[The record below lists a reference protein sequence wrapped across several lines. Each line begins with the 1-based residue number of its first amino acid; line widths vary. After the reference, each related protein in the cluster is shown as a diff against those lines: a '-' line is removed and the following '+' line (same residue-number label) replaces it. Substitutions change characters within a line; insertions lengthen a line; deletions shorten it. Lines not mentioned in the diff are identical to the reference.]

1 MIRCETCLVAL
12 QIADREDND
21 CPDCKDYKGNIIM
34 KRFIAKLREEMDRP
48 SFTVGDTMNV
58 DGISLMVT
66 HIPITDENVIDDL
79 RDIAIRIV
87 DELVDEHLITR
98 YSNEFTDDNDIDLQV
113 QDIIHTH
120 LLHNLADMDSPT
132 VKEYIGEV

>member
-1 MIRCETCLVAL
+1 MKYNL
-12 QIADREDND
+12 QER
-21 CPDCKDYKGNIIM
+21 
-34 KRFIAKLREEMDRP
+34 KRFIENLRKKMAENPPFVGSEM
-48 SFTVGDTMNV
+48 TV
-58 DGISLMVT
+58 DGIGLTVT
-66 HIPITDENVIDDL
+66 HIPVTDEKVIDDL

-98 YSNEFTDDNDIDLQV
+98 YSNEFTDDNDIDFQV

>member
-48 SFTVGDTMNV
+48 SFNVGDTMSV

-66 HIPITDENVIDDL
+66 HIPITDEKVIDDL

-87 DELVDEHLITR
+87 DELVDECHI
-98 YSNEFTDDNDIDLQV
+98 EGFKFDV
-113 QDIIHTH
+113 QDIIHNK
-120 LLHNLADMDSPT
+120 LIHNLADMDSP
-132 VKEYIGEV
+132 VIKEYIGE

>member
-1 MIRCETCLVAL
+1 MKNGIEGR
-12 QIADREDND
+12 
-21 CPDCKDYKGNIIM
+21 

-87 DELVDEHLITR
+87 DELVDEGYIEKTTEPTTAGAIWFDT
-98 YSNEFTDDNDIDLQV
+98 EFEV
-113 QDIIHTH
+113 QDIIHNK
-120 LLHNLADMDSPT
+120 LIHNLADMDSP
-132 VKEYIGEV
+132 VIKEYIGE

>member
-1 MIRCETCLVAL
+1 
-12 QIADREDND
+12 
-21 CPDCKDYKGNIIM
+21 M

-87 DELVDEHLITR
+87 DELVDECHI
-98 YSNEFTDDNDIDLQV
+98 EGFKFDV
-113 QDIIHTH
+113 QDIIHNK
-120 LLHNLADMDSPT
+120 LIHNLADMDSP
-132 VKEYIGEV
+132 VIKEYIGE